1 MKKSKKMTFIKYSFT
16 RGLAFGILMALTK
29 IFNEAIENG
38 FGSLSLEMLYNELYW
53 IPFGIL
59 VFGPF
64 FWWANK
70 RNKKDK

>member
-1 MKKSKKMTFIKYSFT
+1 MTKKVTFIKYSIT
-16 RGLAFGILMALTK
+16 RGLAFGILMAFTK

-38 FGSLSLEMLYNELYW
+38 FSSVSIDLLYGELYW
-53 IPFGIL
+53 IPIGIL

-70 RNKKDK
+70 PNENGEQK

>member
-1 MKKSKKMTFIKYSFT
+1 MTFIKYSLT
-16 RGLAFGILMALTK
+16 RGLAFGLLMTFTMV
-29 IFNEAIENG
+29 FNEAIENG
-38 FGSLSLEMLYNELYW
+38 FGSISLETLYSELYW

-70 RNKKDK
+70 RSGKDN